1 MPPRTVSMNTQE
13 LNGVM
18 EQTLSYILQALPNP
32 PVSTHGRLSALADP
46 SCCDGVDRV
55 SDLPDALLGKIIS
68 SLPVK
73 DAART
78 TVLSRRWRPIWR
90 STPLVLVDNHLLP
103 AGSDEIPRHLE
114 RADSTAVAAAV
125 SRILAVHLGPFPFVR
140 LVCGYMD
147 DDRSQLARW
156 LQHLAVKGVQELD
169 LVNRPWPFRLD
180 EHLPATIFSMAALTR
195 LYLGFWRFPDTVSL
209 PRGAAFPCLRELG
222 FCNVSLEPR
231 DIDFVLARS
240 PALETF
246 HMQGHLF
253 FPATSAHQPQP
264 PVRED
269 LQLRSEEC
277 RLGEGPMSRAA
288 CSIWQNKQ
296 LQQYRDWPCP
306 RATLDWIPRTG
317 EGRAAGRQHHHQGW
331 YICEPKCHGSDCQD
345 PCLTDGTWSPQY
357 RQDADQLTQM
367 LSKCREA
374 AYPFDVQSKKTTES
388 SGRLNLKF
396 WQESGAIEC
405 IQSRINVM
413 VFHEFRGGRSEL
425 AFLKFFAEGARML
438 KRVVIVFAKGCLRSI
453 ADADK
458 VRALFSAKEAT
469 EGCTLVVC
477 ESVASEDDGI
487 WDYHRGCHSC
497 YDPFAFFCSSTGVIP
512 CSV

>member
-13 LNGVM
+13 LNGIM

-46 SCCDGVDRV
+46 GGCDGVDRV
-55 SDLPDALLGKIIS
+55 SDLPDALLGKIIA

-103 AGSDEIPRHLE
+103 AGGDEIPRHLE

-125 SRILAVHLGPFPFVR
+125 SRILAVHPGPFPFVR

-156 LQHLAVKGVQELD
+156 LQHLAVKGVEELD

-240 PALETF
+240 PVLETF
-246 HMQGHLF
+246 HMQGHF
-253 FPATSAHQPQP
+253 FSRQLRLISRSLRC
-264 PVRED
+264 VKIFNSD
-269 LQLRSEEC
+269 LQSVALV
-277 RLGEGPMSRAA
+277 
-288 CSIWQNKQ
+288 KV
-296 LQQYRDWPCP
+296 
-306 RATLDWIPRTG
+306 
-317 EGRAAGRQHHHQGW
+317 
-331 YICEPKCHGSDCQD
+331 
-345 PCLTDGTWSPQY
+345 PCLERLVVSGKINSCGSIEIGHAPALRLIGYLEPGKDVLQVGNTIIKAGTFVGPSAMVPTVKIL
-357 RQDADQLTQM
+357 ALQM
-367 LSKCREA
+367 GLGTRNAAKMLISLLKCFPNVERLHIL
-374 AYPFDVQSKKTTES
+374 SKKTTES

-405 IQSRINVM
+405 IQSRIKVM
-413 VFHEFRGGRSEL
+413 VFHDFRGGRSEL
-425 AFLKFFAEGARML
+425 VFLKFFAEGARTL
-438 KRVVIVFAKGCLRSI
+438 KRVVVVFAKGCLRSI
-453 ADADK
+453 AESDK

-487 WDYHRGCHSC
+487 WDYQRGSHSC
-497 YDPFAFFCSSTGVIP
+497 HDPFAFFCSSTGVVP
-512 CSV
+512 CSA

>member
-1 MPPRTVSMNTQE
+1 MNTQE

-277 RLGEGPMSRAA
+277 RLGEEPG
-288 CSIWQNKQ
+288 KDV
-296 LQQYRDWPCP
+296 LQVGN
-306 RATLDWIPRTG
+306 TIIK
-317 EGRAAGRQHHHQGW
+317 AG
-331 YICEPKCHGSDCQD
+331 
-345 PCLTDGTWSPQY
+345 TFVSPS
-357 RQDADQLTQM
+357 AMVPTVKILALQM
-367 LSKCREA
+367 GLGARNTAKMLISLLRCFPNVERLHIL
-374 AYPFDVQSKKTTES
+374 SKKTTES

-458 VRALFSAKEAT
+458 FVKLAYMDFT
-469 EGCTLVVC
+469 N
-477 ESVASEDDGI
+477 VA
-487 WDYHRGCHSC
+487 
-497 YDPFAFFCSSTGVIP
+497 
-512 CSV
+512 